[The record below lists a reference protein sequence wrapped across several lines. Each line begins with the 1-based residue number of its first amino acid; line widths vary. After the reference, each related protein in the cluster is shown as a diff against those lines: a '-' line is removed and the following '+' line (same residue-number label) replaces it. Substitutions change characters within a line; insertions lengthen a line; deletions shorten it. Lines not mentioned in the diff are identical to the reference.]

1 MMKEVIPLY
10 DFILCRDKEQSPRA
24 ESRILTPDGMRDH
37 KFDETESV
45 DSCEGICE
53 TLVPCIVP
61 VAEEVPQVEESPKD
75 GHWRD
80 FNEYVP
86 EDSPPQHRPLKCL
99 SHGAF
104 VDDFK
109 SILYSSCE
117 DYLKWIGEAVDLMQ
131 TAGQLEKKVRM

>member
-1 MMKEVIPLY
+1 MDLPK
-10 DFILCRDKEQSPRA
+10 A
-24 ESRILTPDGMRDH
+24 SRISTPDGMRDH
-37 KFDETESV
+37 KFDETVSVES
-45 DSCEGICE
+45 SEGICE

-61 VAEEVPQVEESPKD
+61 AAEEVPQVEKSPKD
-75 GHWRD
+75 GHWRN

-86 EDSPPQHRPLKCL
+86 EDSPSQHRPLKCL

-104 VDDFK
+104 VDTFK